1 MEGRGHG
8 RGWHGE
14 EVLKVG
20 EERPYSCARER
31 KDLAVVLRWEGHV
44 EEKVKGGLQ
53 PKVIKVIE

>member
-1 MEGRGHG
+1 M
-8 RGWHGE
+8 
-14 EVLKVG
+14 LKVG